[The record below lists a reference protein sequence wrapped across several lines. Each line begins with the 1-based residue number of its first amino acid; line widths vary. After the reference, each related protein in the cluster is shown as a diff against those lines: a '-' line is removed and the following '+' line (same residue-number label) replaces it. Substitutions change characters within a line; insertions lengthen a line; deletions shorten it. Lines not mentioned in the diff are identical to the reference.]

1 MKFSTT
7 VLLFTIASSS
17 SASNVIRRRELKS
30 SRSTSTSKKNSAANV
45 SPLANILS
53 PFANVPPLK
62 GIAPGVD
69 RPKVILAQDVDYP
82 PYAQLGPLS
91 EDSPLSGFGADFAR
105 ALPEVCDLDV
115 ALVQTQWERCWD
127 ADRIGEGLATGEYHG
142 CMTYTHTAGV
152 RNRYLEFSKAILNDN
167 KSAGILTRLEDGIP
181 FINGLSNL
189 SGLKVVDVPGFAP
202 TEDNLAI
209 ITNLCTGES
218 FSNYE
223 IIKPTSD
230 KGEQNDKALLTLLSG
245 DADAMWVYSDQAENF
260 KCENSDDNSPWDC
273 SLWDGLGKTFAYI
286 QTGSRGWTRHGTTLA
301 ISKLG
306 SGLAEVLDPCIA
318 ALIETKTYYE
328 LCEKYD
334 VVDQCFMNEFF
345 PERKVDVVATYDIP
359 TNELTTDCS
368 SGYCSC
374 PSPTN

>member
-30 SRSTSTSKKNSAANV
+30 SRSTSTSKKNSATNV

-69 RPKVILAQDVDYP
+69 RPKLILAQDVDYP

-115 ALVQTQWERCWD
+115 ALVQTQWDRCWD

-189 SGLKVVDVPGFAP
+189 GGLKVVDVP
-202 TEDNLAI
+202 LHRRI
-209 ITNLCTGES
+209 
-218 FSNYE
+218 
-223 IIKPTSD
+223 
-230 KGEQNDKALLTLLSG
+230 LL
-245 DADAMWVYSDQAENF
+245 
-260 KCENSDDNSPWDC
+260 
-273 SLWDGLGKTFAYI
+273 
-286 QTGSRGWTRHGTTLA
+286 
-301 ISKLG
+301 
-306 SGLAEVLDPCIA
+306 
-318 ALIETKTYYE
+318 
-328 LCEKYD
+328 
-334 VVDQCFMNEFF
+334 
-345 PERKVDVVATYDIP
+345 
-359 TNELTTDCS
+359 
-368 SGYCSC
+368 
-374 PSPTN
+374 